1 MAMVFPTSPTV
12 GQVFTSGGRSWV
24 WNGSAWDAPS
34 ATNVLQVPIGMDL
47 IRSQSFSGQGTL
59 TLNNVFSSAYDNY
72 TIDLYLTQNT
82 TASDST
88 WTLVNGSTPAAS
100 NWGHNTLALASAATA
115 YNAGASNQP
124 AAHFYPVNAGAGIG
138 VKFTIYSPFIAAR
151 TTAFVESITN
161 SSGYG
166 GNHAIWTHAILNNST
181 SYEGFRYNLTAGS
194 MTGTIRVY
202 GLRNAV

>member
-1 MAMVFPTSPTV
+1 LELIRAVN
-12 GQVFTSGGRSWV
+12 FTS
-24 WNGSAWDAPS
+24 
-34 ATNVLQVPIGMDL
+34 
-47 IRSQSFSGQGTL
+47 QGTL
-59 TLNNVFSSAYDNY
+59 TLNNVFSSTYDNY
-72 TIDLYLTQNT
+72 LIDLYITQNT
-82 TASDST
+82 TGSDST

-100 NWGHNTLALASAATA
+100 NWGHNTLALAAAAAAHNTS
-115 YNAGASNQP
+115 ASNQP

-166 GNHAIWTHAILNNST
+166 SNHAIWTHAILNNST
-181 SYEGFRYNLTAGS
+181 SYEGFRYTLTAGS

-202 GLRNAV
+202 GLRNAA